1 MVADGETTTEEVY
14 DPNAYRQSLEQVIAG
29 LQKRFGRLPTDQ
41 EVYRFVWGD
50 PASRER
56 IWDNKGLPKGLD

>member
-1 MVADGETTTEEVY
+1 MAETNEEAEEVY

-50 PASRER
+50 AASRER
-56 IWDNKGLPKGLD
+56 IWDRKGLPEALR